1 MIYLI
6 VQVFLLLLL
15 AGVLGLIFGW
25 YLTRI
30 SAAQAHAKLR
40 ERLRTAEVD
49 AHELRAEL
57 DLVTTAKSNADIER
71 RLLSDELADMRA
83 RQDAA
88 ERSTDSDESMAA
100 LQIELEQ
107 CREALVAAASGGAAE
122 KSEHEADSVA
132 IASAAAAAAAAS
144 GARGLMAGMAKPE
157 SRVEDQEGADDLQQI
172 KGIGPKIAGIL
183 QELGIQRFEQIATW
197 TPEKVDWVNER
208 LSFKGRIEREEWIP
222 QAKALIAA
230 RDD

>member
-6 VQVFLLLLL
+6 VQIFILLLL
-15 AGVLGLIFGW
+15 AGLLGLILGW

-30 SAAQAHAKLR
+30 SAAHAHANLR
-40 ERLRTAEVD
+40 GRLRTVEGD
-49 AHELRAEL
+49 ARELRAEL
-57 DLVTTAKSNADIER
+57 DAMTTAKNNADIER

-88 ERSTDSDESMAA
+88 ERSTDSAESIAA
-100 LQIELEQ
+100 LQRELEQ
-107 CREALVAAASGGAAE
+107 CRESLVAAAAGGASE
-122 KSEHEADSVA
+122 KGE
-132 IASAAAAAAAAS
+132 
-144 GARGLMAGMAKPE
+144 
-157 SRVEDQEGADDLQQI
+157 ADDLQQI

-183 QELGIQRFEQIATW
+183 QELGIQRFEQIAVW

-208 LSFKGRIEREEWIP
+208 LRFKGGIEREEWIP
-222 QAKALIAA
+222 QARALMAA

>member
-6 VQVFLLLLL
+6 VQIFILLLL
-15 AGVLGLIFGW
+15 AGLLGLILGW

-30 SAAQAHAKLR
+30 SAAHAHANLR
-40 ERLRTAEVD
+40 GRLRTVEGD
-49 AHELRAEL
+49 ARELRAEL
-57 DLVTTAKSNADIER
+57 DAMTTAKNNADIER

-88 ERSTDSDESMAA
+88 ERSTDSAESIAA
-100 LQIELEQ
+100 LQRELEQ
-107 CREALVAAASGGAAE
+107 CRESLVAAAAGGASE
-122 KSEHEADSVA
+122 KGE
-132 IASAAAAAAAAS
+132 
-144 GARGLMAGMAKPE
+144 
-157 SRVEDQEGADDLQQI
+157 ADDLQQI

-183 QELGIQRFEQIATW
+183 QELGIQRFEQIAVW

-208 LSFKGRIEREEWIP
+208 LRFKGRIEREEWIP
-222 QAKALIAA
+222 QARALMAA

>member
-6 VQVFLLLLL
+6 VQVFILLLLV
-15 AGVLGLIFGW
+15 GVLGLVFGW
-25 YLTRI
+25 YLSRI
-30 SAAQAHAKLR
+30 SAANAHSSLQA
-40 ERLRTAEVD
+40 RLRTAEGD
-49 AHELRAEL
+49 ARELRAEL
-57 DLVTTAKSNADIER
+57 DSMTTAKNNADIER

-88 ERSTDSDESMAA
+88 ERSTG
-100 LQIELEQ
+100 
-107 CREALVAAASGGAAE
+107 SGGSIAGAAMP
-122 KSEHEADSVA
+122 KS
-132 IASAAAAAAAAS
+132 
-144 GARGLMAGMAKPE
+144 P
-157 SRVEDQEGADDLQQI
+157 VEDEDGTDDLQQI

-208 LSFKGRIEREEWIP
+208 LRFKGRIEREEWIA
-222 QAKALIAA
+222 QARALMAA